1 MSPNVVM
8 KNLITCQ
15 YRSLIFL
22 ESSHGF
28 FSVSD
33 FSVEPFHLVFVHVA
47 SEQAE
52 MENLKATVNRE
63 DFAIVTKFVK
73 DLNKQVDE
81 YKKKMEEND
90 LAD

>member
-1 MSPNVVM
+1 
-8 KNLITCQ
+8 
-15 YRSLIFL
+15 
-22 ESSHGF
+22 
-28 FSVSD
+28 
-33 FSVEPFHLVFVHVA
+33 
-47 SEQAE
+47 